1 VGEPAVAGHPTVRGV
16 PSADP
21 PPSPHKIMEVENMEK
36 KEKILKEEEY
46 ELEERAGLY
55 DLEREDFVYPPSLD
69 IKFKI
74 DVIPAN
80 KWTRYAGITLTELE
94 HAEDGLPEAIKAVEE
109 KRQRFMEQHEL
120 YEFYIFYKNQRIF
133 VGKYFV
139 KKTQSPP

>member
-1 VGEPAVAGHPTVRGV
+1 
-16 PSADP
+16 
-21 PPSPHKIMEVENMEK
+21 MEK

-55 DLEREDFVYPPSLD
+55 DLEREDFVYPPSID

-80 KWTRYAGITLTELE
+80 KWTKYAGITLDELE